1 MKKLDKLVIKD
12 FIPPYIMAFFVA
24 EFVLLMIFLWKYIDD
39 IAGKGISLPIILELL
54 FYFGVSII
62 PKAVPVTILIASVMV
77 FGNLAERY
85 ELSSM
90 KSAGI
95 SLTRIFLGGIL
106 FAIFTS
112 IFSLFASNYLKPRAY
127 FNFLERLNSVKSQKL
142 GLSFEEDVFSKDF
155 RNYVIRFGDIDP
167 NGSDIGDVLI
177 YDHSANDKSKLSL
190 LTAESGSM
198 YTEEENNL
206 FVMELD
212 KGEQYREMVEKTP
225 DKSKHTYP
233 LLRTKF
239 ESWTK
244 VFDMSDFDM
253 EAQNFSITRRE
264 HDLLNAKQLLVTI
277 DSFDNQILTNS
288 GKMVTNFQNLLE
300 VKDYSD
306 TKVKEE
312 ASPLPEKVKAAI
324 TKKDEQVKTRNRNVI
339 KSITNPATQ
348 YINKDLSQYT
358 SLIETFDTLSAKSII
373 KASKYLSNKRNDLIR
388 QNEARNKSIQSQM
401 NRCILRYHQIY
412 AWALICIIFLF
423 IGAPLGSIVRKGG
436 YGYPLLIAIIFFM
449 LFIVIDMMGDK
460 LTTSNAMN
468 PIMAGWLSNIIL
480 GPVALIITI
489 MALRDSNFSFV
500 KDKFIELR
508 IKVFGR

>member
-1 MKKLDKLVIKD
+1 
-12 FIPPYIMAFFVA
+12 MAFFVA
-24 EFVLLMIFLWKYIDD
+24 EFVLLMQFLWKYIDD
-39 IAGKGISLPIILELL
+39 IAGKGISFPIIMELL

-95 SLTRIFLGGIL
+95 SLTRIFMGGFIIAML
-106 FAIFTS
+106 TA

-127 FNFLERLNSVKSQKL
+127 FNFLERLNAVKSQKL
-142 GLSFEEDVFSKDF
+142 ALSFEEDVFSKDF
-155 RNYVIRFGDIDP
+155 RNYVIRLGDIDV
-167 NGSDIGDVLI
+167 NGRDISDVLI
-177 YDHSANDKSKLSL
+177 YDHTGNDKSKLSL
-190 LTAESGSM
+190 LTAQGGAM
-198 YTEEENNL
+198 YTDEENNL
-206 FVMELD
+206 FVMELGL
-212 KGEQYREMVEKTP
+212 GEQYREMVEKSP
-225 DKSKHTYP
+225 DKSKHKHP

-239 ESWTK
+239 ERWTK
-244 VFDMSDFDM
+244 IFDMSDFDM
-253 EAQNFSITRRE
+253 EAKNFSITRRE

-277 DSFDNQILTNS
+277 DSFDNQITKNTD
-288 GKMVTNFQNLLE
+288 KMVVNFQNLLDVE
-300 VKDYSD
+300 VVSEKE
-306 TKVKEE
+306 KEE
-312 ASPLPEKVKAAI
+312 SSALPSKVQAAI
-324 TKKDEQVKTRNRNVI
+324 TKQDNQVQAKNRNAI
-339 KSITNPATQ
+339 KSISEPATQ
-348 YINKDLSQYT
+348 YISKDLNQYT

-373 KASKYLSNKRNDLIR
+373 KASKYNANKRNDLIR
-388 QNEARNKSIQSQM
+388 QNEARNKSLQSQK
-401 NRCILRYHQIY
+401 NRCTLRYHQIY

-449 LFIVIDMMGDK
+449 MFIIIDMMGDK
-460 LTTSNAMN
+460 LTTSNAIN

-480 GPVALIITI
+480 GPVAILITY

-508 IKVFGR
+508 VKVIGK